1 LRHKW
6 ILKPREIEKI
16 NVRYAIM
23 KTFKVYIKIPA
34 RLIEAEN
41 QDEAEQFYHD
51 NLDLSNAE
59 IISEEIEDE

>member
-1 LRHKW
+1 
-6 ILKPREIEKI
+6 
-16 NVRYAIM
+16 M

-34 RLIEAEN
+34 RLIEAES